1 MSYRFFYRLK
11 GFLKRIKRNI
21 YTNQVILLLC
31 HEPLMKYNVDLTGLK
46 IEKVSLTNINDA
58 LTFQSENQINYFKQL
73 LTKGNIGFYAYVN
86 DVCVNRNW
94 VQIKGLI
101 NISPFIQ
108 EILPKGYIY
117 IHAVETDKN
126 YRGKGIQT
134 ILIKFIINEF
144 YNKKIL
150 IAINQNNLPSLTTVR
165 KNNFEIV
172 RKYKILV
179 ILGFKFIKKVDLNGQ
194 QTKIH

>member
-1 MSYRFFYRLK
+1 MNQRFLSRLK
-11 GFLKRIKRNI
+11 GLLKRIKRNI
-21 YTNQVILLLC
+21 YTNQVILVLYYK
-31 HEPLMKYNVDLTGLK
+31 PLKKIIVDLSGLK
-46 IEKVSLTNINDA
+46 IEKVSLANINDA

-73 LTKGNIGFYAYVN
+73 LTKDNIGFYAYVN

-94 VQIKGLI
+94 VQTKGII
-101 NISPFIQ
+101 NISPFVQ
-108 EILPKGYIY
+108 EILQEGYIY

-134 ILIKFIINEF
+134 TIIKFIINEF
-144 YNKKIL
+144 YNKKVL

-165 KNNFEIV
+165 KNNFQVI
-172 RKYKILV
+172 RKYDILV
-179 ILGFKFIKKVDLNGQ
+179 IFGFKLIKKSENNEQ

>member
-21 YTNQVILLLC
+21 YSNQVILLLC
-31 HEPLMKYNVDLTGLK
+31 HEPLMKSNVDLNGLK

-94 VQIKGLI
+94 VQTKELI

-134 ILIKFIINEF
+134 TLIKFIINEF

-172 RKYKILV
+172 RKYKILI
-179 ILGFKFIKKVDLNGQ
+179 ILGFKFIKRNDFNYERRK
-194 QTKIH
+194 